1 MSIKSV
7 FALLVS
13 LVGLCVALPAAA
25 QDAPTSGYADV
36 NGLSMYYEVHGEG
49 EPLVFLHGGYMS
61 IDTMRDLVTRLAETR
76 QVIAAEMQGHG
87 RTADID
93 RPFSYE
99 QLADDVVVL
108 MDSLDVEKADVFG
121 YSFGGG
127 IALQLGIRH
136 PERVDQLV
144 VASMPY
150 SSEGYHDGMMEM
162 FGMMTADM
170 FAGTPIVDE
179 YARLAPN
186 PDGLPLL
193 VEKLAALDATPY
205 DWAEAIQ
212 TISAPTLL
220 IFGDADVIR
229 PDHAVE
235 MFGLMGGGANGDMVG
250 LPNTQLAIMPGT
262 THISI
267 VFQPDLLVS
276 MVNTFLSGMP
286 AFQMG

>member
-1 MSIKSV
+1 MSVKSV
-7 FALLVS
+7 FALLVA
-13 LVGLCVALPAAA
+13 LVGLSVGLPVAA
-25 QDAPTSGYADV
+25 QDVPVSGYADI

-49 EPLVFLHGGYMS
+49 EPLVLLHGGYAS
-61 IDTMRDLVTRLAETR
+61 IETMRDLVTRFAETR

-99 QLADDVVVL
+99 QLADDVVAL
-108 MDSLDVEKADVFG
+108 MDELDVEKADVFG

-150 SSEGYHDGMMEM
+150 SSDGYHDGMMEL
-162 FGMMTADM
+162 FGMITPEM
-170 FAGTPIVDE
+170 FAGTPIVDD

-186 PDGLPLL
+186 PDDFPVLI
-193 VEKLAALDATPY
+193 EKLAQLDSTPQ
-205 DWAEAIQ
+205 DWTDAIQ
-212 TISAPTLL
+212 AISAPTLL

-229 PDHAVE
+229 PEHAVE

-262 THISI
+262 THVSI
-267 VFQPDLLVS
+267 VFQPELLVS
-276 MVNTFLSGMP
+276 LVNTFLNGMP